1 VKTSTMDFFGYQ
13 ALAKRNTGMLIA
25 LFAVAVVLIIL
36 AIYFVAWWIQ
46 SYYGRH
52 SSELWDAG
60 LFAGVAAGCLM
71 VMGFGSWQRISQI
84 RAGGGAAVARM
95 LGGQPL
101 PTSTSLPLERRLLN
115 VVEEMAIA
123 SGLPVPQ
130 VFVLEESGINAFAA
144 GFKPG
149 DTIIGVTRGAIE
161 MLDRDQLQ
169 GVIAHEFSHI
179 LHGDTRL
186 NMQLMGWLAGITLI
200 GDIGISMMTMRR
212 AGIRYNARGNRGG
225 VHPAMLA
232 AGAMVFAAGTTG
244 LVIADLIKRAVS
256 RQREFLADAAA
267 VQFTRLP
274 AGLAGA
280 LKIIGG
286 FADGSAIRHPAAQK
300 ASHIFFGQAIKS
312 YFGRDWWATHPPLT
326 DRIRRLEPGFAGRFG
341 KVSREPTVMA
351 NAASAAMV
359 SDLATG
365 LVGGSPVGRSATAGR
380 LKLEDAGQPG
390 AEHLARA
397 RDLLQRLPADLRECA
412 HDPYLARAAVY
423 ALLLTPKDRKLRS
436 QQLQLLEK
444 KADPKVFRELLEL
457 HPDLERLAAGLR
469 LPLVEMIV
477 PTLRQLSQAQYR
489 DFRANVNMLIKADHK
504 VSLFEYGMHRM
515 LLHHLDHAFGL
526 QAPPVPDGPG
536 EMPDA
541 VCLLT
546 MLAEVGQIN
555 ETMRNEAFRRGMEL
569 FAPDQIYRRPDAKDC
584 TLRAFDEALRRFA
597 GADPEDKRRLLSACL
612 ATVFTNERVSDG
624 EGDLLRIIAD
634 AIGVPLP
641 PLPAATRG

>member
-1 VKTSTMDFFGYQ
+1 MDFFGYQ
-13 ALAKRNTGMLIA
+13 ALAKRNSALLIG
-25 LFAVAVVLIIL
+25 LFALAVTLIIL
-36 AIYFVAWWIQ
+36 AIYFVVWWAQ
-46 SYYGRH
+46 TFVGRH
-52 SSELWDAG
+52 SPGLWDG
-60 LFAGVAAGCLM
+60 ELFAAVTAGCLM
-71 VMGFGSWQRISQI
+71 VMGFGSWQRINHI

-95 LGGQPL
+95 LGGRPL
-101 PTSTSLPLERRLLN
+101 PTSTSMPLERRLLN

-130 VFVLEESGINAFAA
+130 VFVLEEAGINAFAA

-149 DTIIGVTRGAIE
+149 DTVIGVTRGCVE

-179 LHGDTRL
+179 LHGDTHL

-212 AGIRYNARGNRGG
+212 AGIRYYERGNRGG
-225 VHPAMLA
+225 VQPVMLV
-232 AGAMVFAAGTTG
+232 AGIMVFAAGTVG
-244 LVIADLIKRAVS
+244 LVFADMIKRAVS

-274 AGLAGA
+274 SGLAGA

-286 FADGSAIRHPAAQK
+286 FAEGSAIRHPEAQK
-300 ASHIFFGQAIKS
+300 ASHIFFGQAIRS

-326 DRIRRLEPGFAGRFG
+326 DRIRRLEPGFGGRFD
-341 KVSREPTVMA
+341 KVAHEPTVMA
-351 NAASAAMV
+351 NAANAAMA

-365 LVGGSPVGRSATAGR
+365 LVGAASSERTASGR
-380 LKLEDAGQPG
+380 LQIEDAGQPS
-390 AEHLARA
+390 ATHLARA
-397 RDLLQRLPADLRECA
+397 RDLLQQLPANLRECA
-412 HDPYLARAAVY
+412 HDPYLARATVY
-423 ALLLTPKDRKLRS
+423 ALLLARRDRKVRS

-444 KADPKVFRELLEL
+444 KADPTVFREMLEIQ
-457 HPDLERLAAGLR
+457 PELEQMIAGLR

-489 DFRANVNMLIKADHK
+489 DFRANVNMLIKADHH
-504 VSLFEYGMHRM
+504 VSLFEYAMHRM

-526 QAPPVPDGPG
+526 QAPPVPDGRG
-536 EMPDA
+536 ELADA
-541 VCLLT
+541 ICLLT
-546 MLAEVGQIN
+546 MLAEIGQIN
-555 ETMRNEAFRRGMEL
+555 EAMRNEAFRHGIAL
-569 FAPDQIYRRPDAKDC
+569 FAPEQIYRRPDAKDC
-584 TLRAFDEALRRFA
+584 TLRAFDEALRRFSV
-597 GADPEDKRRLLSACL
+597 ADPEIKRRLLSACL
-612 ATVFTNERVSDG
+612 ATVFTNDKVSDS

-641 PLPAATRG
+641 PLPASGKLSAA